1 MSRGGRREGAGRPAG
16 SAWKPAVR
24 ALRVETIQKMAD
36 IVGSD
41 RDPLTVVVGW
51 VLDET
56 LDLQLRMSAA
66 HVCLPYLYPKL
77 SQTTVDSRHTVLKV
91 ESADLVQRL
100 SDRIARLAPAEAVTV
115 EAEATPV
122 ENDADL
128 TSKCSAT

>member
-1 MSRGGRREGAGRPAG
+1 
-16 SAWKPAVR
+16 VR

-66 HVCLPYLYPKL
+66 HVCLPYL
-77 SQTTVDSRHTVLKV
+77 
-91 ESADLVQRL
+91 VQRL

-128 TSKCSAT
+128 TSECSAT